1 MAGFG
6 GGARLAVARAQQTE
20 TQPAPPVPPTVEPGQ
35 GQAGPGGQS
44 QLEEAKGAEPAEG
57 EHEEGLFPTIA
68 RLINAAILF
77 GTLFYFLRKPIAE
90 YLTGRQS
97 QVRQDLVAA
106 TDLRKTA
113 AEHLEELD
121 RRMRALP
128 AEIEALTA
136 QGAQEIAQEEA
147 RITQT
152 AEVERQRL
160 LEQTRREIDLQLRI
174 AQRELVAHAADLAV
188 GVATERIKKNITDE
202 DQARLVDRYVEGLS
216 ASGGGAPRALR
227 KAGTTKSF

>member
-1 MAGFG
+1 
-6 GGARLAVARAQQTE
+6 
-20 TQPAPPVPPTVEPGQ
+20 
-35 GQAGPGGQS
+35 
-44 QLEEAKGAEPAEG
+44 
-57 EHEEGLFPTIA
+57 
-68 RLINAAILF
+68 
-77 GTLFYFLRKPIAE
+77 
-90 YLTGRQS
+90 
-97 QVRQDLVAA
+97 
-106 TDLRKTA
+106 
-113 AEHLEELD
+113 
-121 RRMRALP
+121 MRALP